1 MTAPLPVQ
9 EPAGSFPG
17 NSHSGVFSIASLRKS
32 CGGVTMWR
40 AGLPED
46 GRMRA
51 HSLISLLTAGAAI
64 AVAGWG
70 LAAPNPGA
78 VFADRSVNA
87 MPVDTELVIAVDV
100 SNSMD
105 PEEQALQREGYILG
119 LTSREFL
126 QALRTGTHGR
136 IAVTYFE
143 WAGLHDQKII
153 LPWRVIDGPESA
165 AAVTNEI
172 KRTPYR
178 RAPRTSIFGALQFAK
193 PLFDQSGYGGLRRV
207 IDVSGDGSNNMGP
220 PVTIMRD
227 EVLAAGI
234 TINGL
239 PIMLSRGYATG
250 PAVPNLDLYY
260 EDCVIGG
267 PGSFVIAIKEREQFK
282 EATRNKLV
290 QEIAAVPTKPQ
301 IVPVQARPRV
311 YCS

>member
-1 MTAPLPVQ
+1 
-9 EPAGSFPG
+9 
-17 NSHSGVFSIASLRKS
+17 
-32 CGGVTMWR
+32 
-40 AGLPED
+40 
-46 GRMRA
+46 MRV
-51 HSLISLLTAGAAI
+51 HTLISILVAGGAA

-70 LAAPNPGA
+70 LAAPKPGA
-78 VFADRSVNA
+78 VFADKSPSA
-87 MPVDTELVIAVDV
+87 IPVDVELVIAVDV

-126 QALRTGTHGR
+126 QALRNGSHGR
-136 IAVTYFE
+136 IAITYFE
-143 WAGLHDQKII
+143 WAGQGDQKII
-153 LPWRVIDGPESA
+153 LSWRLIDGLESA
-165 AAVTNEI
+165 EAVANEI

-178 RAPRTSIFGALQFAK
+178 RAPWTSIFGALQFAK
-193 PLFDQSGYGGLRRV
+193 PLFDSSGYGGLRRV

-290 QEIAAVPTKPQ
+290 QEIAAVRTKPQ